1 MGHCPGYWQRRK
13 CAAKGIAYP
22 RVRKPHDPERQ
33 RQRQLEA
40 NANRM
45 RKVRQKVVRDD
56 KVSYRQRMDAELAQK
71 EAEHQKAVADLERQ
85 LEEAQIAAQRSAS
98 EAARSAS
105 EAARN
110 AAEAARV
117 AKQTHLRHTEYRQA
131 VYGAINAATDM
142 ARSALAKQ

>member
-1 MGHCPGYWQRRK
+1 
-13 CAAKGIAYP
+13 
-22 RVRKPHDPERQ
+22 
-33 RQRQLEA
+33 
-40 NANRM
+40 M

-117 AKQTHLRHTEYRQA
+117 AKQTQIRHTEYRQA
-131 VYGAINAATDM
+131 VYGAINAATDI
-142 ARSALAKQ
+142 AKSTLAKQKPTTRTLDEQLSREAPASRQSLFASAEQIRNADRNRAVYYY